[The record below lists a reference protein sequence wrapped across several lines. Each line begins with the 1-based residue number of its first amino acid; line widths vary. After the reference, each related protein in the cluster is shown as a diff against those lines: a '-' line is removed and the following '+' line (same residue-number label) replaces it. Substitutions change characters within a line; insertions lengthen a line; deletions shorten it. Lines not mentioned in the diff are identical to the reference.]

1 MGTLLSTPVT
11 DKINE
16 TGEGNNLRYGLASM
30 QGWRSSMEDAH
41 CAITRLPGHLKEWSF
56 FAVFD
61 GHAGA
66 LVSEQ
71 CASELLNRI
80 VDTEEFKNI
89 DPELAPS
96 IEEIRQGI
104 REGFLSLDE
113 EMRKLPQIVKGLDR
127 SGSTAVCVLVTPKHL
142 FFVNCG
148 DSRAV
153 LICDGAVGFATTD
166 HKPAHP
172 SERKRI
178 QKAGGSVIVDRVNG
192 NLAVSRDFAF
202 LHFRWPL
209 CLSLPPF
216 GVKEQ
221 EDVLL
226 YNFIARSTLP
236 TSNWDVHSVM
246 LLALNPEMAK
256 SSTHSHQ
263 VDAANLNPTSLG
275 DYSYKTV
282 RNLGP
287 TEQLVS
293 PEPEITVI
301 DRDLEKDQMVVLA
314 CDGVWDVMS
323 NEHLCCVVS
332 ERMTCMD
339 DLSRIC
345 NEVIDYCLY
354 SGSSDNMSMVLVAFE
369 PAPKVIPENQA
380 KDKTLEQKI
389 ESIANEIVSN
399 DSKGSMNEL
408 LSSIRSRLN
417 GDFAPHAVFCK
428 GALVQRILDA
438 HAPPSPTNG
447 AGNNSPDTSSR
458 LRLQLH
464 SIQLTDY
471 TIERTKG
478 LDGRVSTSIKMLI
491 KLGLFLRQHAC
502 EGCLHSMNVNLRQT
516 KEYGIYERFEK
527 QRVVNW
533 IFFEWKVRIVAL
545 STSKSDERGFIGVR
559 LIKRSYQRQNLGM
572 GGVALL

>member
-41 CAITRLPGHLKEWSF
+41 CAITRLPGHLKDWSF

-71 CASELLNRI
+71 CAAELLNASSLLVIFIEAFFRI

-96 IEEIRQGI
+96 IEEIREGI

-113 EMRKLPQIVKGLDR
+113 DMRKLPQIVNGLDR
-127 SGSTAVCVLVTPKHL
+127 SGSTAVCVLITPKHL

-153 LICDGAVGFATTD
+153 LIRDGVVGFATTD
-166 HKPAHP
+166 HKPTHP
-172 SERKRI
+172 NERRRI
-178 QKAGGSVIVDRVNG
+178 QKAGGSVVVDRVNG
-192 NLAVSRDFAF
+192 NLAVSR
-202 LHFRWPL
+202 
-209 CLSLPPF
+209 
-216 GVKEQ
+216 
-221 EDVLL
+221 
-226 YNFIARSTLP
+226 
-236 TSNWDVHSVM
+236 
-246 LLALNPEMAK
+246 
-256 SSTHSHQ
+256 
-263 VDAANLNPTSLG
+263 SLG

-282 RNLGP
+282 SNLGP

-301 DRDLEKDQMVVLA
+301 NRDLEKDQMIVLA

-323 NEHLCCVVS
+323 NDYLCSVVS
-332 ERMTCMD
+332 ERMGCMD

-369 PAPKVIPENQA
+369 PAPKMIPENQA
-380 KDKTLEQKI
+380 MDKTLEERV
-389 ESIANEIVSN
+389 ESIANEIVST
-399 DSKGSMNEL
+399 DSKGSINDL
-408 LSSIRSRLN
+408 LGCIRTRLN
-417 GDFAPHAVFCK
+417 GEFAPHSVFCK
-428 GALVQRILDA
+428 GALVQRILNA
-438 HAPPSPTNG
+438 HNLPSHTNG
-447 AGNNSPDTSSR
+447 SGNNSPDPASR
-458 LRLQLH
+458 
-464 SIQLTDY
+464 
-471 TIERTKG
+471 
-478 LDGRVSTSIKMLI
+478 
-491 KLGLFLRQHAC
+491 
-502 EGCLHSMNVNLRQT
+502 
-516 KEYGIYERFEK
+516 
-527 QRVVNW
+527 
-533 IFFEWKVRIVAL
+533 
-545 STSKSDERGFIGVR
+545 
-559 LIKRSYQRQNLGM
+559 
-572 GGVALL
+572 

>member
-41 CAITRLPGHLKEWSF
+41 CAITRLPGHLREWSF

-113 EMRKLPQIVKGLDR
+113 EMRKLPQIVRGLDR

-153 LICDGAVGFATTD
+153 LIRDGAVGFATTD

-178 QKAGGSVIVDRVNG
+178 QNAGGSVIVDRVNG
-192 NLAVSRDFAF
+192 NLAVSR
-202 LHFRWPL
+202 
-209 CLSLPPF
+209 
-216 GVKEQ
+216 
-221 EDVLL
+221 
-226 YNFIARSTLP
+226 
-236 TSNWDVHSVM
+236 
-246 LLALNPEMAK
+246 
-256 SSTHSHQ
+256 
-263 VDAANLNPTSLG
+263 SLG

-380 KDKTLEQKI
+380 KDKTLEQKV

-458 LRLQLH
+458 PPQSKWTLSPPKRLRRVPPQH
-464 SIQLTDY
+464 ECENLTNGN
-471 TIERTKG
+471 ESS
-478 LDGRVSTSIKMLI
+478 LNGRVSMIQQLLVSCQGIMTNGVARPISSLSLRTVKGSDDTSDSETVVEVGQEPIED
-491 KLGLFLRQHAC
+491 GLP
-502 EGCLHSMNVNLRQT
+502 ESSSTIVGDDDT
-516 KEYGIYERFEK
+516 KSTPLAAS
-527 QRVVNW
+527 QVVNGA
-533 IFFEWKVRIVAL
+533 KL
-545 STSKSDERGFIGVR
+545 D
-559 LIKRSYQRQNLGM
+559 
-572 GGVALL
+572 